1 MNIKEV
7 LYYLTDNELDQL
19 QEYLIKAQGLFV
31 TALPFLTER
40 EILLQSEEYFHLV
53 RLNAAVLAE
62 IAERFRKTQ
71 EGGNNESSTAIEIR
85 RVFHPKRN

>member
-7 LYYLTDNELDQL
+7 LYYLTDDELDQL

-40 EILLQSEEYFHLV
+40 EILLQSEEYFYLV
-53 RLNAAVLAE
+53 RLNGAVLAE
-62 IAERFRKTQ
+62 ITKRFRKTQ
-71 EGGNNESSTAIEIR
+71 ERGQQ
-85 RVFHPKRN
+85 

>member
-7 LYYLTDNELDQL
+7 LYYLTDDELDQL

-40 EILLQSEEYFHLV
+40 EILLQSEEYFQLV

-62 IAERFRKTQ
+62 ISERFRKTQ
-71 EGGNNESSTAIEIR
+71 ERGQQ
-85 RVFHPKRN
+85 

>member
-40 EILLQSEEYFHLV
+40 EILLQSEEYFHL
-53 RLNAAVLAE
+53 
-62 IAERFRKTQ
+62 
-71 EGGNNESSTAIEIR
+71 AIEIR

>member
-7 LYYLTDNELDQL
+7 LYYLTDDELDQI

-53 RLNAAVLAE
+53 RLNSAVLAE

-71 EGGNNESSTAIEIR
+71 ERGQQWKQYGNWNTASIS
-85 RVFHPKRN
+85 P

>member
-7 LYYLTDNELDQL
+7 LYYLTDDELDQM

-40 EILLQSEEYFHLV
+40 EILLQSEEHFHLV

-62 IAERFRKTQ
+62 ISERFRKTQ
-71 EGGNNESSTAIEIR
+71 ERGQQ
-85 RVFHPKRN
+85 

>member
-31 TALPFLTER
+31 TALPFFTER

-53 RLNAAVLAE
+53 RLNSAVLEE

-71 EGGNNESSTAIEIR
+71 ERGQQ
-85 RVFHPKRN
+85 

>member
-7 LYYLTDNELDQL
+7 LYYLTDDELDQL

-31 TALPFLTER
+31 TALPSHTER

-53 RLNAAVLAE
+53 RLNSAVLEE

-71 EGGNNESSTAIEIR
+71 ERGQQ
-85 RVFHPKRN
+85 

>member
-7 LYYLTDNELDQL
+7 LYYLTDDELDQL

-40 EILLQSEEYFHLV
+40 EILLQAEEYFHLV
-53 RLNAAVLAE
+53 RLNDAVLEE

-71 EGGNNESSTAIEIR
+71 ERGQQ
-85 RVFHPKRN
+85 

>member
-7 LYYLTDNELDQL
+7 LYYLTDDELDQM

-40 EILLQSEEYFHLV
+40 EILLQSEEDFHLV
-53 RLNAAVLAE
+53 RLNSAVLEE
-62 IAERFRKTQ
+62 IAERFRKPQ
-71 EGGNNESSTAIEIR
+71 ERGQQ
-85 RVFHPKRN
+85 